1 VLPGKKYSPE
11 EIARIALR
19 RAWLIAIPFA
29 VCTAVALVIG
39 KHLPKQYRSETLI
52 MVIPQ
57 RIPQSYV
64 KAGGTENIED
74 RLATLQDQILS
85 RSRLERIVV
94 DLSLY
99 QALRRT
105 LPMEDVVQRMRGD
118 IAIETTFPKGDDK
131 DSASFRI
138 KYVGNDARTVQKTT
152 ERLAS
157 LFIEENLRDRANV
170 AEDTTQFLESQLQ
183 DARQRLV
190 EQEKKLEEYRRRY
203 SGELP
208 SQATSDMQAVQTLQM
223 QLQTLADATDR
234 ARERHLLLE
243 RQLADLELPDPTAAV
258 AAPVTSSPTS
268 DTLPVATTVQQLA
281 SARARLQELLL
292 HDTSEHPDVRT
303 LQRTIRA
310 LEDKQRAESAAA
322 KSGDP
327 APVEKTITPAEALK
341 EKRRRDL
348 KAEMVV
354 LDQELFDKQQQETR
368 LREQVTDYQAKLN
381 AMPSRES
388 DLVALTRDYTTLQ
401 TTYQSLLAKREES
414 KVAANLER
422 RNIGEQFKVLDPSR
436 VAEKPFRPNVLAI
449 TGGGAAGGLVLGVLI
464 VVALEYRNRSL
475 ATEDDAV
482 RLCQLPVL
490 GLIPRMMTDV
500 ERRAEKRRALV
511 ANAAGALIVLGAA
524 VIVALSVLRP

>member
-1 VLPGKKYSPE
+1 VLPGKKYTPE
-11 EIARIALR
+11 EIVRIALR
-19 RAWLIAIPFA
+19 RAWLIVIPFA
-29 VCTAVALVIG
+29 VCTAAALVIG
-39 KHLPKQYRSETLI
+39 RHLPKQYRSETLI

-94 DLSLY
+94 DLNLY

-105 LPMEDVVQRMRGD
+105 LPMEDVVQRMRED
-118 IAIETTFPKGDDK
+118 ITIETTNPRGDNK
-131 DSASFRI
+131 DSTSFRI
-138 KYVGNDARTVQKTT
+138 KYVGNDARTVQKTA

-190 EQEKKLEEYRRRY
+190 EQEKKLEGYRRKY

-258 AAPVTSSPTS
+258 AAPIVSPSTS
-268 DTLPVATTVQQLA
+268 DTPVIATTAQQLA
-281 SARARLQELLL
+281 SVRARLQELRL
-292 HDTSEHPDVRT
+292 HDTPEHPDVRA
-303 LQRTIRA
+303 LQRTIRS

-354 LDQELFDKQQQETR
+354 LDRELLDKQEQETR
-368 LREQVTDYQAKLN
+368 LREQIADYQAKLD

-422 RNIGEQFKVLDPSR
+422 RNIGEQFRVLDPSR
-436 VAEKPFRPNVLAI
+436 VAEKPFKPNVVAI
-449 TGGGAAGGLVLGVLI
+449 TGGGAVGGLALGVLI
-464 VVALEYRNRSL
+464 VIALEYRNSRL
-475 ATEDDAV
+475 GTAEDVV
-482 RLCQLPVL
+482 RLCQVPVL
-490 GLIPRMMTDV
+490 GLIPRIVTDG
-500 ERRAEKRRALV
+500 ERRAERRRALV
-511 ANAAGALIVLGAA
+511 VNAAGALVVLGAA
-524 VIVALSVLRP
+524 GIVALSILQP